1 MKKTEMASG
10 GLVELVKSK
19 TNLTEI
25 GAYAYGLTLV
35 WALADDKLKN
45 KVIELI
51 EREGNQMMFYNGFNL
66 LIDLMLVS
74 IVYVVAHGIGFR
86 RGLNR

>member
-1 MKKTEMASG
+1 
-10 GLVELVKSK
+10 
-19 TNLTEI
+19 
-25 GAYAYGLTLV
+25 
-35 WALADDKLKN
+35 
-45 KVIELI
+45 
-51 EREGNQMMFYNGFNL
+51 MFYNGFNL